1 MLGTLSELG
10 FSLIPW
16 HPAATSLSRWARHM
30 QDVMVTSKDAW
41 WKSADDTREC
51 RTGQESLCTSIAGW
65 SSHARVESRHM
76 ARPNVCAGSVGD
88 VIQR

>member
-51 RTGQESLCTSIAGW
+51 RTGQGSCVLQSRVGVPMRAW
-65 SSHARVESRHM
+65 SRGIWQDRTYVLDR
-76 ARPNVCAGSVGD
+76 
-88 VIQR
+88 